1 MILEIGLTSTF
12 FRILKNYSGYYR
24 EMIVGELE
32 RNYTQ
37 IKDMHEKLVREE
49 KEDQTL
55 HDKLAALEKSTDTSI
70 FDYVRSVI
78 DERNALINQYET
90 NLKN

>member
-1 MILEIGLTSTF
+1 
-12 FRILKNYSGYYR
+12 
-24 EMIVGELE
+24 MIVGELE
-32 RNYTQ
+32 KNYCQ
-37 IKDMHEKLVREE
+37 IKDMHEKLIREE

-55 HDKLAALEKSTDTSI
+55 HDKLSALEKSTDTSI
-70 FDYVRSVI
+70 FDYIRSVI